1 MTLEEQ
7 QLALII
13 KGIMADELKPLYQEL
28 KEIREDLASLNT
40 EARLSFSQLQARR
53 EYCQDKHA
61 QVDARFATS
70 EKAHARALEEIRA
83 ELAEGDTTSVR
94 EGQRMFVSWREKF
107 SWLWVAL
114 GALALLLMQ
123 IAADKLGALIG
134 G

>member
-28 KEIREDLASLNT
+28 KEIR
-40 EARLSFSQLQARR
+40 
-53 EYCQDKHA
+53 
-61 QVDARFATS
+61 
-70 EKAHARALEEIRA
+70 A
-83 ELAEGDTTSVR
+83 ELAEGDTTSAR

-107 SWLWVAL
+107 SWMWVAL

>member
-1 MTLEEQ
+1 MTSEEQ

-40 EARLSFSQLQARR
+40 EARLSFTQLQARR
-53 EYCQDKHA
+53 EYCQDKHS
-61 QVDARFATS
+61 QVDEKFALS
-70 EKAHARALEEIRA
+70 EMAHARALEEIRA
-83 ELAEGDTTSVR
+83 ELAEGDTASAR
-94 EGQRMFVSWREKF
+94 KGQRMFVSWREKF
-107 SWLWVAL
+107 SWMWVAL

-123 IAADKLGALIG
+123 IAADKLVSLLG